1 MISGIDPSSV
11 PLPRYG
17 SGALCDLVPSALAS
31 VGTAGFENVLALE
44 PAAAVAVLLVDGL
57 GATALRAHAADA
69 PLLNAAL
76 VGRGRDLTAGFPS
89 TTAASIASIGTGRP
103 PGAHGIVG
111 YQVAI
116 PGGNRLMNSLRWDPQ
131 IEPTQWQPGATAFER
146 ATAAGTS
153 VVLVAKREFEGSGL
167 SRAALRG
174 GRFVGADVFGEVAAD
189 TVDALHAALDARQ
202 PGFVYAY
209 VADLDWTGHGHGV
222 GSQAWRLQLQLVDR
236 LVEQIT
242 ERLPA
247 GARLYVTADH
257 GMVDVPVERR
267 IDVDTDAE
275 LIAGI
280 DLLGGEAR
288 ARYLYVRPGA
298 VDDVMAV
305 WRARLD
311 GEAVVCTRD
320 EAIAAGWFGPVAD
333 WARARIGDIIVAALS
348 DQALVATRRHPAE
361 ARLVGH
367 HGSVTA
373 AEQLVPLAPFCADGS

>member
-1 MISGIDPSSV
+1 VTSGIDPRSV

-17 SGALCDLVPSALAS
+17 SAALSDLVPSALAS
-31 VGTAGFENVLALE
+31 IGTPGFDNVLDLPA
-44 PAAAVAVLLVDGL
+44 AAAVAVLLVDGL

-69 PLLNAAL
+69 PLLQAAL
-76 VGRGRDLTAGFPS
+76 VGGGRDLTAGFPS

-103 PGAHGIVG
+103 PGGHGIVG
-111 YQVAI
+111 YQMAI
-116 PGGNRLMNSLRWDPQ
+116 PGGNRLMNALRWDPS
-131 IEPTQWQPGATAFER
+131 IEPMEWQPGATAFER
-146 ATAAGTS
+146 AVAVGTT
-153 VVLVAKREFEGSGL
+153 VDLVAKREFEGSGL
-167 SRAALRG
+167 SQAALRG
-174 GRFVGADVFGEVAAD
+174 GRFIGADVFGEVAAD
-189 TVDALHAALDARQ
+189 TLHALGTAVDSRR

-222 GSQAWRLQLQLVDR
+222 GSQAWQLQLQLIDR
-236 LVEQIT
+236 LVEQIVS
-242 ERLPA
+242 RLPA

-257 GMVDVPVERR
+257 GMVDVPAGRR

-275 LIAGI
+275 LASGI
-280 DLLGGEAR
+280 ELLGGEAR

-298 VDDVMAV
+298 LDDVMAV
-305 WRARLD
+305 WQSRLD

-333 WARARIGDIIVAALS
+333 WARARIGDIVVAVLS
-348 DQALVATRRHPAE
+348 DLALVASHRHPRE

-373 AEQLVPLAPFCADGS
+373 AEQLVPLVPFGTG